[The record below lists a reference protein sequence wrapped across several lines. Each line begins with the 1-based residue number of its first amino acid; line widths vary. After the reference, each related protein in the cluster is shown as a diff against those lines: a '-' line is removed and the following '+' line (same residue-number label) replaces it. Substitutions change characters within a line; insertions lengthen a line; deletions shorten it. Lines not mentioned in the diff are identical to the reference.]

1 MLRLLKTGAA
11 ADDEDE
17 ANDDDE
23 EEEGGAPRKAR
34 KVRMIVS
41 IQGMG

>member
-23 EEEGGAPRKAR
+23 EEDWESFPLTPPR
-34 KVRMIVS
+34 VRDPW
-41 IQGMG
+41 